1 MATARLSPDGAKF
14 LPALA
19 PGMRDDVLD
28 EQRELVALLEDRD
41 WDVTEAE
48 VSVYESPWED
58 DDAPEATLTLTA
70 RKPFG
75 DHGDDDGDGDDE
87 NPFRVK

>member
-1 MATARLSPDGAKF
+1 
-14 LPALA
+14 
-19 PGMRDDVLD
+19 MRDDVLD
-28 EQRELVALLEDRD
+28 EQRELVALLEDRG

-48 VSVYESPWED
+48 VSVYESPWEGG
-58 DDAPEATLTLTA
+58 DAPEATLTLTA

-75 DHGDDDGDGDDE
+75 DHSEDDGDGDDE

>member
-1 MATARLSPDGAKF
+1 
-14 LPALA
+14 
-19 PGMRDDVLD
+19 MRDDVLD
-28 EQRELVALLEDRD
+28 EQRELVALLEDRG

-58 DDAPEATLTLTA
+58 GDAPEATLTLTA

-75 DHGDDDGDGDDE
+75 DGGGDDEGDDE

>member
-1 MATARLSPDGAKF
+1 
-14 LPALA
+14 
-19 PGMRDDVLD
+19 MRDDVLD
-28 EQRELVALLEDRD
+28 EQRDLVALLEDRG

-48 VSVYESPWED
+48 VSVYDSPWEGEGV
-58 DDAPEATLTLTA
+58 PEATVTLTA

-75 DHGDDDGDGDDE
+75 DDEEDDDSDDE

>member
-1 MATARLSPDGAKF
+1 
-14 LPALA
+14 
-19 PGMRDDVLD
+19 MREDVLD
-28 EQRELVALLEDRD
+28 EQRELVAVLEDHG

-58 DDAPEATLTLTA
+58 DDSPEATVTLTA

-75 DHGDDDGDGDDE
+75 EHGDASGDDEGGDSDDE
-87 NPFRVK
+87 NPFRVN

>member
-1 MATARLSPDGAKF
+1 
-14 LPALA
+14 
-19 PGMRDDVLD
+19 MRDDVLD
-28 EQRELVALLEDRD
+28 EQRELVALLEARD

-75 DHGDDDGDGDDE
+75 DHGDHGDDE
-87 NPFRVK
+87 SGDDEDDNPFRVK